1 MIGMLALTLALLL
14 AQEPAPADP
23 WIVLRP
29 QSLRSSGG
37 STLELRADGSV
48 FVSGSPVP
56 QDVYELEC
64 EVAADAIVAL
74 RVEVL
79 PDPALPLGGAGR
91 SANSN
96 VCVTEI
102 EVEAAPLGKSR
113 RPAPVGFIGVHQ
125 TRGDAG
131 TGRRLIDRNPASYW
145 VLHGS
150 AGEPGVL
157 VLLTEAP
164 VGFEKGTQLR
174 VRIRQESR
182 HANHGLGRF
191 RVSVTEDAAAAES
204 YAPKKDPLALRVDAA
219 TWNGIQFLLRR
230 QHPDGTWMHW
240 LETDMFAGAAA
251 LCGYAL
257 FKAGVPRDH
266 AALQT
271 TLAYLETHPAQHTYD
286 AALRILWYLALDP
299 ERHAP
304 QIEQAAEVLTYLPEQ
319 YFTYTYAG
327 GQGPGGDLSNHQFA
341 VVALHALDQHGFELD
356 DKLWRRLSERI
367 VGAQKPDGSWGYHP
381 DGGSTPTM
389 SLAGLAV
396 AAACR
401 NALER
406 GGAPKRDLEVMQR
419 AVERGI
425 EYCGAN
431 FLLDQP
437 RDRGPLDRWF
447 WYACYGMERAAAI
460 ADVSAFG
467 RHDWYAEVADQLCN
481 EQGGDGGWRTPWG
494 DEDVTTAFCLLTL
507 ARATAATGM
516 PSISAR
522 FAPRWSNAGTDAD
535 LTITATGAPDVQAS
549 LVGFGLKA
557 VEDYAWKG
565 DKRPRLL
572 SVQWHLDGQPLG
584 APVAAEDALGAARS
598 GITPRFAHRFS
609 VPGNGDYVLQAVAQV
624 QPPNDPEAEA
634 EELRS
639 APLKLEVRG
648 LLDPSRAQEIARMRR
663 EPWLLLP
670 DLRESS
676 CSSTQDEGKCGP
688 IRAFDRA
695 QSTRWACQPDD
706 PEPWLRVEFRR
717 GVQVGALRL
726 LPVLDPARMHD
737 GLGLDVPRRVR
748 ITLNDRDER
757 VVEMEPE
764 HMLSGLLIELDKKV
778 NLRRLE
784 VRVLQR
790 DPGVVYPGFVGW
802 REIQLLTPEN

>member
-1 MIGMLALTLALLL
+1 MLRMLALTLAYLL

-29 QSLRSSGG
+29 QSLRSSAG
-37 STLELRADGSV
+37 STLELRPDGSI
-48 FVSGSPVP
+48 FAGGAAAA

-64 EVAADAIVAL
+64 EVPADALVAL
-74 RVEVL
+74 RIEVL

-96 VCVTEI
+96 VCVTE
-102 EVEAAPLGKSR
+102 VEAEAGAAGKGR
-113 RPAPVGFIGVHQ
+113 RLTPVTFIGVHQ

-131 TGRRLIDRNPASYW
+131 SGRRLIDRNPSSYW

-157 VLLTEAP
+157 VLLAEAP
-164 VGFEKGTQLR
+164 LAAAKGTTLR
-174 VRIRQESR
+174 VRIRQESQ
-182 HANHGLGRF
+182 HSNHGLGRF
-191 RVSVTEDAAAAES
+191 RLAVTTDPSAAEA

-219 TWNGIQFLLRR
+219 TWNGIQFLLKR
-230 QHPDGTWMHW
+230 QHPDGTWMNW
-240 LETDMFAGAAA
+240 LETHMFAGTAS

-257 FKAGVPRDH
+257 YKAGVPREH

-271 TLAYLETHPAQHTYD
+271 TLAWLETHPAEYTYD
-286 AALRILWYLALDP
+286 AALRILWYLSLDP
-299 ERHAP
+299 ERYRA
-304 QIEQAAEVLTYLPEQ
+304 QIEQAAEVLIFMPEQ
-319 YFTYTYAG
+319 YFTYVYAG

-341 VVALHALDQHGFELD
+341 VVALHALDEHGFELD
-356 DKLWRRLSERI
+356 PKLWRRLAERI
-367 VGAQKPDGSWGYHP
+367 VGSQKPDGSWGYHP
-381 DGGSTPTM
+381 QQESTPTM

-401 NALER
+401 NALAR
-406 GGAPKRDLEVMQR
+406 GGAPKRDVEVMQR

-425 EYCGAN
+425 AYCGEN

-447 WYACYGMERAAAI
+447 WYACYGMERVAAI
-460 ADVSAFG
+460 ADVTSFG
-467 RHDWYAEVADQLCN
+467 RHDWYAEVADQLCS

-522 FAPRWSNAGTDAD
+522 FAPRWSNAGAEGD
-535 LTITATGAPDVQAS
+535 LTITATGAPDVQVFLA
-549 LVGFGLKA
+549 GIGPKA
-557 VEDYAWKG
+557 IEDYAWKG
-565 DKRPRLL
+565 EKRPRLL
-572 SVQWHLDGQPLG
+572 EVQWYLDGK
-584 APVAAEDALGAARS
+584 PVGEPVPNEDPIGAAR
-598 GITPRFAHRFS
+598 GGFTPRCPDRLT
-609 VPGNGDYVLQAVAQV
+609 VPGNGDYVLEAVARV
-624 QPPNDPEAEA
+624 QPPNDAAAEP

-639 APLKLEVRG
+639 PPLKLEVRG
-648 LLDPSRAQEIARMRR
+648 LLDPARALELARMRR

-676 CSSTQDEGKCGP
+676 CSSTQDEGKCAP

-695 QSTRWACQPDD
+695 QSTRWACKPDD
-706 PEPWLRVEFRR
+706 KEPWIKVEFRR
-717 GVQVGALRL
+717 GVQVAALRL
-726 LPVLDPARMHD
+726 LPVLDQGRMHD

-748 ITLNDRDER
+748 VTFNDRDER
-757 VVEMEPE
+757 VVEMGPE
-764 HMLSGLLIELDKKV
+764 HMLPGLLIELDKKV

-784 VRVLQR
+784 VRVLER
-790 DPGVVYPGFVGW
+790 DPGVIHPGYVGW
-802 REIQLLTPEN
+802 REIQLLTPED